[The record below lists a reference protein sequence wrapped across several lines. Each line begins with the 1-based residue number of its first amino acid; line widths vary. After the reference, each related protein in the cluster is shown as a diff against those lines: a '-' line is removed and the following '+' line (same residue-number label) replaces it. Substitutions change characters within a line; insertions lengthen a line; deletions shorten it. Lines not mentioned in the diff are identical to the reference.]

1 MGSGASYGESQGVS
15 KSAQVTNAGRSSEDV
30 AAGLWCVAEDVTD
43 VLGQE
48 DVSGY
53 DTVKAGEL
61 SGENPEGDEA
71 DEDGDEDGVVDEG
84 GELDGDDEDTEDAC
98 VGEDD

>member
-1 MGSGASYGESQGVS
+1 M
-15 KSAQVTNAGRSSEDV
+15 
-30 AAGLWCVAEDVTD
+30 
-43 VLGQE
+43 
-48 DVSGY
+48 
-53 DTVKAGEL
+53 

-71 DEDGDEDGVVDEG
+71 DEDGDGVVDEG

>member
-1 MGSGASYGESQGVS
+1 M
-15 KSAQVTNAGRSSEDV
+15 
-30 AAGLWCVAEDVTD
+30 
-43 VLGQE
+43 
-48 DVSGY
+48 
-53 DTVKAGEL
+53 

-84 GELDGDDEDTEDAC
+84 GELDGDVEETEDAC